1 MWNKIEGEPYL
12 GSVIPILVI
21 CWAENVI
28 DIRVAGIRI
37 DWGDGGFLKWEYE
50 CIYRITREIV
60 SFHTV

>member
-21 CWAENVI
+21 CGAENVI

-37 DWGDGGFLKWEYE
+37 DWGDGGFLKWEY
-50 CIYRITREIV
+50 
-60 SFHTV
+60 